1 MVNIGLVSNNEL
13 SKEIIIRSIECK
25 ETDVICDGVKVSE
38 GVFDFIDIM
47 IIDTKG
53 IDKDIINKH
62 YNCARKNGIQV
73 VIIVENISDFLD
85 LIKNGVDKVIEYPL
99 EEGEIEK
106 QLRDV
111 LSRVPR
117 KSDEE
122 LAEIESK
129 RLLYDLN
136 NVRDSVLVF
145 FGIDSSFSITDRE
158 YNIILKNIKKELAM
172 VLSEQLDRQGFKIY
186 KLRENKIAV
195 LIYDVDME
203 DDELKQFIEA
213 LSVNLNKGKTK
224 VYSGVSYSKKS
235 DNLIQDADKALDLAY
250 RGINQIVVYGD
261 DTDKLPGDWQR
272 KLSYAFMNDKILL
285 YYQPILNNITQEVE
299 RFEALVRLEDSEG
312 VVYGP
317 FDFLS
322 VSKDMGVYDII
333 TKTVVEKALEV
344 IREYNYYI
352 SVNICYD
359 DVENVGTREF
369 ILNELE
375 RNKDISKYLSFELT
389 EVDQIIDYDL
399 VEEFISELKKYGC
412 EFYIDDFGAGYSN
425 YLKVVKLNVDY
436 LKIDGNIIKEISE
449 NYGSVPLV
457 KSIVT
462 FSKDVGIKTVAEY
475 VCNKQIY
482 EIVRDLGVDYSQG
495 YYIGKPTSQ
504 IGECGGNI

>member
-1 MVNIGLVSNNEL
+1 
-13 SKEIIIRSIECK
+13 
-25 ETDVICDGVKVSE
+25 
-38 GVFDFIDIM
+38 M
-47 IIDTKG
+47 IKSYYT
-53 IDKDIINKH
+53 IN
-62 YNCARKNGIQV
+62 
-73 VIIVENISDFLD
+73 
-85 LIKNGVDKVIEYPL
+85 
-99 EEGEIEK
+99 
-106 QLRDV
+106 
-111 LSRVPR
+111 
-117 KSDEE
+117 
-122 LAEIESK
+122 
-129 RLLYDLN
+129 
-136 NVRDSVLVF
+136 
-145 FGIDSSFSITDRE
+145 
-158 YNIILKNIKKELAM
+158 
-172 VLSEQLDRQGFKIY
+172 
-186 KLRENKIAV
+186 
-195 LIYDVDME
+195 
-203 DDELKQFIEA
+203 
-213 LSVNLNKGKTK
+213 
-224 VYSGVSYSKKS
+224 
-235 DNLIQDADKALDLAY
+235 
-250 RGINQIVVYGD
+250 
-261 DTDKLPGDWQR
+261 
-272 KLSYAFMNDKILL
+272 
-285 YYQPILNNITQEVE
+285 ILNNITQEVE

-312 VVYGP
+312 VVYGS

-412 EFYIDDFGAGYSN
+412 EIYIDDFGAGYSN

-436 LKIDGNIIKEISE
+436 LKIDGNIIKEISG
-449 NYGSVPLV
+449 NSGSVPLV